1 MNMIE
6 LSNPSTGRVFRK
18 LEEPTKADIKARIMA
33 ARVAQRDWSTQVSLD
48 ERIECILRVR
58 QSLLTKQD
66 ELALTLST
74 ETGKPITQARGEI
87 KATTAR
93 IDYFVRHVGRLL
105 ESRTPVASGGNVN
118 APGMAQLQ
126 EAVTYDPLGVV
137 ANISAWNYPYF
148 VGANVFVPAL
158 LCGNAV
164 IYKPSEYATLT
175 GLAIESLLHDSGIPK
190 DIFQAVIGGA
200 QAGSNVISE
209 AIDGLFFTG
218 SYSTGVKIAAAVAP
232 KLIPLQLELGGKDP
246 AYVAEDAD
254 PVAAAYALAEGAFY
268 NTGQSCCAVERIYV
282 HNSILLPF
290 RTAFMKAVSAFEIGD
305 PSHSGTFIGPL
316 TRREQVDVLE
326 GQVADALAKGATLL
340 AGGRRM
346 SREGWYFEPTI
357 LTDTNHDMLVMKEE
371 SFGPIIGIQGVES
384 DDEAIRLM
392 NDTHYGLTASI
403 YSPSRTRALQMLSRV
418 SSGTAYWNCCDRV
431 SPHVPWTGRGR
442 SGLGATLSEEGIRAF
457 IQPRAWHMKPTA

>member
-1 MNMIE
+1 
-6 LSNPSTGRVFRK
+6 
-18 LEEPTKADIKARIMA
+18 
-33 ARVAQRDWSTQVSLD
+33 
-48 ERIECILRVR
+48 
-58 QSLLTKQD
+58 
-66 ELALTLST
+66 
-74 ETGKPITQARGEI
+74 
-87 KATTAR
+87 
-93 IDYFVRHVGRLL
+93 
-105 ESRTPVASGGNVN
+105 
-118 APGMAQLQ
+118 
-126 EAVTYDPLGVV
+126 
-137 ANISAWNYPYF
+137 
-148 VGANVFVPAL
+148 
-158 LCGNAV
+158 
-164 IYKPSEYATLT
+164 
-175 GLAIESLLHDSGIPK
+175 
-190 DIFQAVIGGA
+190 
-200 QAGSNVISE
+200 
-209 AIDGLFFTG
+209 
-218 SYSTGVKIAAAVAP
+218 
-232 KLIPLQLELGGKDP
+232 
-246 AYVAEDAD
+246 
-254 PVAAAYALAEGAFY
+254 
-268 NTGQSCCAVERIYV
+268 
-282 HNSILLPF
+282 
-290 RTAFMKAVSAFEIGD
+290 MKAVSAFEIGD

-431 SPHVPWTGRGR
+431 SPHVPWTGRGH